1 MTAMKFLVFVNEKEE
16 VLIQRFGKYVR
27 TLNTPGIHVI
37 MPWEN
42 EEKRVGTGLRQIEDT
57 LNTKTKDDIFVD
69 IPIKM
74 HLQVIDSRKYHYDS
88 ETSPD
93 EQVIAR
99 VNATVKQLIS
109 DMEFTELYQTREQI
123 SGQAREKVGS
133 EIEHLYGMRLI
144 DVIVD
149 QPHADAKA
157 IASFSSVKES
167 ERNKQATINNAE
179 ADKLRTIA
187 DAEARKEALRL
198 HGEGIAE
205 QRNAIFQNYAEQFN
219 NLANKGMSPEMAHE
233 IILLAMALDTTRDA
247 AEKGNVI
254 LTTTNAGDL
263 LTQVQALGKTLT
275 KPRPAN
281 DGGPADMPAP
291 AQKAAAQK
299 PPAPGKQG

>member
-1 MTAMKFLVFVNEKEE
+1 MKFMVFVNEKED

-27 TLNTPGIHVI
+27 TLKTPGIHI
-37 MPWEN
+37 ILPWEN
-42 EEKRVGTGLRQIEDT
+42 ERKRIPMGLRQIEDT

-74 HLQVIDSRKYHYDS
+74 HLQVVDSRKYFYDS
-88 ETSPD
+88 TTPPD

-99 VNATVKQLIS
+99 VNATVKQLVS
-109 DMEFTELYQTREQI
+109 DMDFTDLYKTREQI
-123 SGQAREKVGS
+123 SMEAREKVGK
-133 EIEHLYGMRLI
+133 EIEELYGMRLV

-149 QPHADAKA
+149 QPKADAKA
-157 IASFSSVKES
+157 VASFSSVKES
-167 ERNKQATINNAE
+167 ERNKQTTINNAE
-179 ADKLRTIA
+179 ADKRRTIA

-219 NLANKGMSPEMAHE
+219 KLADKGMSPEMAHE

-254 LTTTNAGDL
+254 LTTTNPNEL
-263 LTQVQALGKTLT
+263 LSQVQALGKTLN
-275 KPRPAN
+275 KQRAAAN
-281 DGGPADMPAP
+281 DKGVPPVPQP
-291 AQKAAAQK
+291 AQKAPS
-299 PPAPGKQG
+299 PPKNPG